1 MPIPAFDRFGLLP
14 DGIHEC
20 TIKEVEVDLAW
31 TDERRRLTAQLR
43 EFISVELT
51 PRFTLMPPLVL
62 DGSYVSRKA
71 NPSNINLVMELS
83 DLPDT
88 DQWEG
93 QMLFQRRA
101 ELLGCYRVDVMPSLK
116 GLQQDF
122 VALLQTLRPETAFEK
137 GLHHKHRKGVL
148 RLI

>member
-62 DGSYVSRKA
+62 
-71 NPSNINLVMELS
+71 
-83 DLPDT
+83 
-88 DQWEG
+88 G

>member
-71 NPSNINLVMELS
+71 NPSNINLVM
-83 DLPDT
+83 
-88 DQWEG
+88 DQRFPIQISG
-93 QMLFQRRA
+93 RGSAFQRRDESLVA
-101 ELLGCYRVDVMPSLK
+101 IGSNEPSQRSPE
-116 GLQQDF
+116 GL
-122 VALLQTLRPETAFEK
+122 R
-137 GLHHKHRKGVL
+137 
-148 RLI
+148 